1 MGGGGVKMAIFSVT
15 YFLNDPLPRKL
26 LFLMKRLLEWN
37 ELLLP
42 KWWLQSPAP
51 WLIFFLQINKNN
63 YLKKQILNIFLWT
76 LAVRKDAESPSATHN
91 FFFFIYKLDTHTEDS
106 GSHTHNS
113 VLKIYQLLLS
123 TKTRSGL
130 RGSPVIK
137 YRDGKEG
144 RSAYNEA
151 FLIDD
156 IDLARYERTE

>member
-1 MGGGGVKMAIFSVT
+1 M
-15 YFLNDPLPRKL
+15 
-26 LFLMKRLLEWN
+26 
-37 ELLLP
+37 
-42 KWWLQSPAP
+42 
-51 WLIFFLQINKNN
+51 
-63 YLKKQILNIFLWT
+63 
-76 LAVRKDAESPSATHN
+76 RKDAESPSPHYECHLQ
-91 FFFFIYKLDTHTEDS
+91 FLFFIYKLDTHTEDS
-106 GSHTHNS
+106 GSHRHNS

-137 YRDGKEG
+137 DRDGKEG